1 MYILWLFQRCSS
13 WIVCFYVLF
22 CLFYFALLILCIVF
36 LISNCL
42 ISVMTLLI
50 FCLALFFGLLFST
63 SRAFVCTFK
72 LLMWKFWN
80 YLWSHLFLWMLFLA
94 LLALSPLCLDMMSL
108 NFQRILETFH
118 LFLYFFPSTRLLSRA
133 LFYFHYNAVFHCF
146 CCFRSTDESILV
158 W

>member
-1 MYILWLFQRCSS
+1 MYNLCLFQRCSS
-13 WIVCFYVLF
+13 WFVCFVLF
-22 CLFYFALLILCIVF
+22 CFGDSLYSIPCFQLLDFSNGFDYFLFV
-36 LISNCL
+36 
-42 ISVMTLLI
+42 
-50 FCLALFFGLLFST
+50 LLFCVLVSFT

-146 CCFRSTDESILV
+146 CCFQSTDESSLV